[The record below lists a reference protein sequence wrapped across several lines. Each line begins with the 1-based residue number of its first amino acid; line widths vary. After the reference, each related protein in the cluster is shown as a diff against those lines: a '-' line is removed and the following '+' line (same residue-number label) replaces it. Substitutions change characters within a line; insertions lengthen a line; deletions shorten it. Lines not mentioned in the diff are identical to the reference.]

1 MFGSAVAGVEAPPAT
16 EGLSPRSWKRNP
28 RVTLAQ
34 PLVRGSQP
42 WAAGRQQQKQDSATI
57 LRLARQVAADPQRQ
71 GLARLELL
79 LALAGCP
86 AAEVEARRLVQGVAL

>member
-1 MFGSAVAGVEAPPAT
+1 
-16 EGLSPRSWKRNP
+16 
-28 RVTLAQ
+28 
-34 PLVRGSQP
+34 
-42 WAAGRQQQKQDSATI
+42 
-57 LRLARQVAADPQRQ
+57 LARQVAADPQRQ